1 MYCVGGEKIM
11 NYLPLFIDTSG
22 KKCLVVGG
30 GKVAS
35 RKLIPILK
43 SEMEVKLIS
52 PEIIGE
58 ISELLGSSKNLTH
71 EARKFEE
78 KDINNQFLIIAAT
91 NDKSTNSLIAKLAKE
106 KNILVNMAEDS
117 LKGNTLIPSVVDRS
131 PIKIAISSGA
141 ASPILTRLVK
151 TKLETVIPYSFSK
164 LADVMMEY
172 RSKVKKRF
180 SDIKDRRAFWE
191 IFLEG
196 PLSEMVLSGH
206 LNKAKKALNKSLEK
220 GDVFGKKGEVY
231 LVGAGPGDPELLS
244 FKALRLMQKAD
255 VVIYDRLVSEPIMNL
270 IRQDAKKIYVG
281 KQRADHAMPQENINE
296 LLARL
301 ALEGKKVLRL
311 KGGDPF
317 IFGRGG
323 EEIESLIHDDI
334 PFQIVPGITAAS
346 GCASYAGIPLTH
358 RDFSQAC
365 IFVTGHL
372 RDGTVNLNWKMLA
385 HEKQTLV
392 FYMGM
397 HGSKIICEEL
407 IKHGLK
413 KSTPAAL
420 IVKGT
425 TIDQEVIIG
434 DLSSMPKIIL
444 ENKIIPPTLL
454 IIGDVVKLHNKLKW
468 FDPFNMQGKK
478 NILF

>member
-1 MYCVGGEKIM
+1 MS
-11 NYLPLFIDTSG
+11 YLPLFIETTG
-22 KKCLVVGG
+22 KKCLIVGG

-43 SEMEVKLIS
+43 TKMKVTLIS
-52 PEIIGE
+52 PEVIEE
-58 ISELLGSSKNLTH
+58 IELNFQKNKNLKIIK
-71 EARKFEE
+71 RKFEPE
-78 KDINNQFLIIAAT
+78 DIEGQFLIIAAT
-91 NDKSTNSLIAKLAKE
+91 NEKTTNQKIAKLSKDN
-106 KNILVNMAEDS
+106 NILVNMAEDS
-117 LKGNTLIPSVVDRS
+117 LSGNTLIPSVVDRD
-131 PIKIAISSGA
+131 PIKIAVSSGA

-164 LADVMMEY
+164 LADIMMEY
-172 RSKVKKRF
+172 RDVVKKNF
-180 SDIKDRRAFWE
+180 LKISDRRKFWE
-191 IFLEG
+191 VFLDG
-196 PLSEMVLSGH
+196 PVSEMVLSGH
-206 LNKAKKALNKSLEK
+206 IDKAKKALDESLKENKFLEK
-220 GDVFGKKGEVY
+220 TGEVY

-255 VVIYDRLVSEPIMNL
+255 IVIYDRLVSRPIMNL
-270 IRQDAKKIYVG
+270 IRQDAEKIYVG

-323 EEIESLIHDDI
+323 EEIESLIKDDI

-358 RDFSQAC
+358 RDYSQAC

-385 HEKQTLV
+385 HDKQTLI

-413 KSTPAAL
+413 KQTPAAL

-425 TIDQEVIIG
+425 TEDQEVIIG
-434 DLSSMPKIIL
+434 DLESMPEIIL
-444 ENKIIPPTLL
+444 KNKIIPPTLL

-468 FDPFNMQGKK
+468 FNPFHLRDK
-478 NILF
+478 NFQI

>member
-1 MYCVGGEKIM
+1 MS
-11 NYLPLFIDTSG
+11 YLPLFIETTG
-22 KKCLVVGG
+22 KKCLIVGG

-43 SEMEVKLIS
+43 AKMKVTLIS
-52 PEIIGE
+52 PEVIEE
-58 ISELLGSSKNLTH
+58 IELNFRKNKNLKIVK
-71 EARKFEE
+71 RKFKPE
-78 KDINNQFLIIAAT
+78 DIEDQFLIIAAT
-91 NDKSTNSLIAKLAKE
+91 NEKTTNQKIAKLSKDN
-106 KNILVNMAEDS
+106 NILVNMAEDS
-117 LKGNTLIPSVVDRS
+117 LSGNTLIPSVVDRD
-131 PIKIAISSGA
+131 PIKIAVSSGA

-151 TKLETVIPYSFSK
+151 TRLETVIPYSFSK
-164 LADVMMEY
+164 LADIMMEY
-172 RSKVKKRF
+172 RDVVKKNF
-180 SDIKDRRAFWE
+180 LKISDRRKFWE
-191 IFLEG
+191 AFLDG
-196 PLSEMVLSGH
+196 PVSEMVLSGH
-206 LNKAKKALNKSLEK
+206 IDKAKKALDESLKENKFLEK
-220 GDVFGKKGEVY
+220 TGEVY

-255 VVIYDRLVSEPIMNL
+255 IVIYDRLVSRPIMNL
-270 IRQDAKKIYVG
+270 IRQDTEKIYVG
-281 KQRADHAMPQENINE
+281 KQRADHAMPQENINQ

-323 EEIESLIHDDI
+323 EEIESLIKDDI

-358 RDFSQAC
+358 RDYSQAC

-372 RDGTVNLNWKMLA
+372 RDGTVNLNWEMLA
-385 HEKQTLV
+385 HEKQTLI

-407 IKHGLK
+407 IKHGL
-413 KSTPAAL
+413 SDETPAAL

-425 TIDQEVIIG
+425 TEDQEVIIG
-434 DLSSMPKIIL
+434 NLKNMPEIIMKRKIV
-444 ENKIIPPTLL
+444 PPTLL

-468 FDPFNMQGKK
+468 FNPFHLGNK
-478 NILF
+478 NLYI

>member
-1 MYCVGGEKIM
+1 MS
-11 NYLPLFIDTSG
+11 YLPLFIETTG
-22 KKCLVVGG
+22 KKCLIVGG

-43 SEMEVKLIS
+43 AKMKVTLIS
-52 PEIIGE
+52 PEIIEE
-58 ISELLGSSKNLTH
+58 IELNFHENNNLKIIK
-71 EARKFEE
+71 RKFEPE
-78 KDINNQFLIIAAT
+78 DIKDQFLIIAAT
-91 NDKSTNSLIAKLAKE
+91 NEKTTNQKIAKLSKDN
-106 KNILVNMAEDS
+106 NILVNMAEDS
-117 LKGNTLIPSVVDRS
+117 LSGNTLIPSVVDRD
-131 PIKIAISSGA
+131 PIKIAVSSGA

-164 LADVMMEY
+164 LADIMMEY
-172 RSKVKKRF
+172 RDVVKKNF
-180 SDIKDRRAFWE
+180 LKISDRRKFWE
-191 IFLEG
+191 VFLDG
-196 PLSEMVLSGH
+196 PVSEMVLSGH
-206 LNKAKKALNKSLEK
+206 IDKAKKALDESLKENKFLEK
-220 GDVFGKKGEVY
+220 TGEVY

-255 VVIYDRLVSEPIMNL
+255 IVIYDRLVSRPIMNL
-270 IRQDAKKIYVG
+270 IRQDAEKIYVG
-281 KQRADHAMPQENINE
+281 KQRADHAMPQENINQ

-323 EEIESLIHDDI
+323 EEIESLIKDDI

-358 RDFSQAC
+358 RDHSQAC

-372 RDGTVNLNWKMLA
+372 RDGTVNLNWEMLA
-385 HEKQTLV
+385 HEKQTLI

-407 IKHGLK
+407 IKHGL
-413 KSTPAAL
+413 SDETPAAL

-425 TIDQEVIIG
+425 TEDQEVIIG
-434 DLSSMPKIIL
+434 DLKNMPKIIM
-444 ENKIIPPTLL
+444 ERKIVPPTLL

-468 FDPFNMQGKK
+468 FNPFHVGNK
-478 NILF
+478 NLHI

>member
-1 MYCVGGEKIM
+1 M
-11 NYLPLFIDTSG
+11 NYLPLFIDTAG
-22 KKCLVVGG
+22 KKCLIVGG
-30 GKVAS
+30 GNVAS

-43 SEMEVKLIS
+43 SKMLVTMVS
-52 PEIIGE
+52 PDITNEILDTIKGAE
-58 ISELLGSSKNLTH
+58 NFNH
-71 EARKFEE
+71 EKREFIDS
-78 KDINNQFLIIAAT
+78 DINDQFLIIAAT
-91 NDKSTNSLIAKLAKE
+91 NDKNVNAYVAKIAKDH
-106 KNILVNMAEDS
+106 NILVNMAEDS
-117 LKGNTLIPSVVDRS
+117 SVGNTLIPSIVDRD

-151 TKLETVIPYSFSK
+151 TKLETVIPYSYSK
-164 LADVMMEY
+164 LAEVMMEY
-172 RSKVKKRF
+172 RSKVKDTF
-180 SDIKDRRAFWE
+180 SKIIDRRNFWE
-191 IFLEG
+191 VFLDG
-196 PLSEMVLSGH
+196 PVSEMVLSGQID
-206 LNKAKKALNKSLEK
+206 KAKKALDQSLLEK
-220 GDVFGKKGEVY
+220 KILKRTGEVY

-270 IRQDAKKIYVG
+270 IRQDAEKIYVG
-281 KQRADHAMPQENINE
+281 KQRADHAMPQENINQ

-358 RDFSQAC
+358 RDHSQAC

-397 HGSKIICEEL
+397 HG
-407 IKHGLK
+407 
-413 KSTPAAL
+413 
-420 IVKGT
+420 
-425 TIDQEVIIG
+425 
-434 DLSSMPKIIL
+434 
-444 ENKIIPPTLL
+444 
-454 IIGDVVKLHNKLKW
+454 
-468 FDPFNMQGKK
+468 
-478 NILF
+478 

>member
-1 MYCVGGEKIM
+1 MS
-11 NYLPLFIDTSG
+11 YLPLFIDVTG

-35 RKLIPILK
+35 RKLIPIL
-43 SEMEVKLIS
+43 STNMIVTLIS
-52 PEIIGE
+52 PDIIDEIHQASNE
-58 ISELLGSSKNLTH
+58 HKNLKIIKRRFNS
-71 EARKFEE
+71 E
-78 KDINNQFLIIAAT
+78 DIEDQFLIVAAT
-91 NDKSTNSLIAKLAKE
+91 NDTKINKEIAKISKE
-106 KNILVNMAEDS
+106 KNILINMAEDS
-117 LKGNTLIPSVVDRS
+117 ISGNTLIPSVVDRD
-131 PIKIAISSGA
+131 PIKIAVSSGA

-164 LADVMMEY
+164 LAEFMMEY
-172 RSKVKKRF
+172 RSAVKKTF
-180 SDIKDRRAFWE
+180 SKISERRNFWE
-191 IFLEG
+191 IFLDG
-196 PLSEMVLSGH
+196 PISEMVLSGH
-206 LNKAKKALNKSLEK
+206 VDKAKKALEKSLEEK
-220 GDVFGKKGEVY
+220 VMLEKTGEVY

-255 VVIYDRLVSEPIMNL
+255 IVIYDRLVSRPIMNL
-270 IRQDAKKIYVG
+270 IRQDAEKIYVG
-281 KQRADHAMPQENINE
+281 KQRADHTMPQENINQ

-323 EEIESLIHDDI
+323 EEIESLIKDDI

-358 RDFSQAC
+358 RDYSQAC

-385 HEKQTLV
+385 HEKQTLI

-407 IKHGLK
+407 VKHGLK
-413 KSTPAAL
+413 KQTPAAL

-425 TIDQEVIIG
+425 TEDQEVIIG
-434 DLSSMPKIIL
+434 DLESMPEIIL
-444 ENKIIPPTLL
+444 KNKIIPPTLL

-468 FDPFNMQGKK
+468 FNPFHLRDK
-478 NILF
+478 NFQI

>member
-1 MYCVGGEKIM
+1 MS
-11 NYLPLFIDTSG
+11 YLPLFIETTG
-22 KKCLVVGG
+22 KKCLIVGG

-43 SEMEVKLIS
+43 AKMKVTLIS
-52 PEIIGE
+52 PEVIEE
-58 ISELLGSSKNLTH
+58 IELNFHKNKNLKIIK
-71 EARKFEE
+71 RKFKPE
-78 KDINNQFLIIAAT
+78 DIEDQFLIIAAT
-91 NDKSTNSLIAKLAKE
+91 NEKTTNQKIAKLSKDN
-106 KNILVNMAEDS
+106 NILVNMAEDS
-117 LKGNTLIPSVVDRS
+117 LSGNTLIPSVVDRD
-131 PIKIAISSGA
+131 PIKIAVSSGA

-151 TKLETVIPYSFSK
+151 TRLETVIPYSFSK
-164 LADVMMEY
+164 LADIMMEY
-172 RSKVKKRF
+172 RDAVKKNF
-180 SDIKDRRAFWE
+180 LKISDRRKFWE
-191 IFLEG
+191 VFLDG
-196 PLSEMVLSGH
+196 PISEMVLSGH
-206 LNKAKKALNKSLEK
+206 IDKAKKALDESLKENKFLEK
-220 GDVFGKKGEVY
+220 TGEVY

-255 VVIYDRLVSEPIMNL
+255 IVIYDRLVSRPIMNL
-270 IRQDAKKIYVG
+270 IRQDAEKIYVG
-281 KQRADHAMPQENINE
+281 KQRADHAMPQENINQ

-323 EEIESLIHDDI
+323 EEIESLIKDDI

-358 RDFSQAC
+358 RDYSQAC

-372 RDGTVNLNWKMLA
+372 RDGTVNLNWEMLA
-385 HEKQTLV
+385 HEKQTLI

-407 IKHGLK
+407 IKHGL
-413 KSTPAAL
+413 SEEIPAAL

-425 TIDQEVIIG
+425 TEDQEVIIG
-434 DLSSMPKIIL
+434 NLKNMPEIIMERKIV
-444 ENKIIPPTLL
+444 PPTLL

-468 FDPFNMQGKK
+468 FNPFHLGNK
-478 NILF
+478 NLYI

>member
-1 MYCVGGEKIM
+1 MS
-11 NYLPLFIDTSG
+11 YLPLFIETTG
-22 KKCLVVGG
+22 KKCLIVGG

-43 SEMEVKLIS
+43 AKMKVTLIS
-52 PEIIGE
+52 PEIIEE
-58 ISELLGSSKNLTH
+58 IELNFHKNNNLKIIK
-71 EARKFEE
+71 RKFEPE
-78 KDINNQFLIIAAT
+78 DIKGQFLIIVAT
-91 NDKSTNSLIAKLAKE
+91 NEKTTNQKIAKLSKDN
-106 KNILVNMAEDS
+106 NILVNMAEDS
-117 LKGNTLIPSVVDRS
+117 LSGNTLIPSVVDRD
-131 PIKIAISSGA
+131 PIKIAVSSGA

-164 LADVMMEY
+164 LADIMMEY
-172 RSKVKKRF
+172 RDVVKKNF
-180 SDIKDRRAFWE
+180 LKISDRRKFWE
-191 IFLEG
+191 VFLDG
-196 PLSEMVLSGH
+196 PVSEMVLSGH
-206 LNKAKKALNKSLEK
+206 IDKAKKALDESLKENKFLEK
-220 GDVFGKKGEVY
+220 TGEVY

-255 VVIYDRLVSEPIMNL
+255 IVIYDRLVSRPIMNL
-270 IRQDAKKIYVG
+270 IRQDAEKIYVG
-281 KQRADHAMPQENINE
+281 KQRADHAMPQENINQ

-323 EEIESLIHDDI
+323 EEIESLIKDDI

-358 RDFSQAC
+358 RDHSQAC

-372 RDGTVNLNWKMLA
+372 RDGTVNLNWEMLA
-385 HEKQTLV
+385 HEKQTLI

-407 IKHGLK
+407 IKHGL
-413 KSTPAAL
+413 SDETPAAL

-425 TIDQEVIIG
+425 TEDQEVIIG
-434 DLSSMPKIIL
+434 DLKNMPKIIM
-444 ENKIIPPTLL
+444 ERKIVPPTLL

-468 FDPFNMQGKK
+468 FNPFHVGNK
-478 NILF
+478 NLHI

>member
-1 MYCVGGEKIM
+1 MS
-11 NYLPLFIDTSG
+11 YLPLFIETTG
-22 KKCLVVGG
+22 KKCLIVGG

-35 RKLIPILK
+35 RKLVPILK
-43 SEMEVKLIS
+43 AKMKVTLIS
-52 PEIIGE
+52 PEVIEE
-58 ISELLGSSKNLTH
+58 IELNFHKNKNLKIIK
-71 EARKFEE
+71 RKFKPE
-78 KDINNQFLIIAAT
+78 DIEDQFLIIAAT
-91 NDKSTNSLIAKLAKE
+91 NEKTTNQKIAKLSKDN
-106 KNILVNMAEDS
+106 NILVNMAEDS
-117 LKGNTLIPSVVDRS
+117 LSGNTLIPSVVDRD
-131 PIKIAISSGA
+131 PIKIAVSSGA

-151 TKLETVIPYSFSK
+151 TRLETVIPYSFSK
-164 LADVMMEY
+164 LADIMMEY
-172 RSKVKKRF
+172 RDAVKKNF
-180 SDIKDRRAFWE
+180 LKISDRRKYWE
-191 IFLEG
+191 VFLDG
-196 PLSEMVLSGH
+196 PISEMVLSGH
-206 LNKAKKALNKSLEK
+206 IDKAKKALDESLKENKFLEK
-220 GDVFGKKGEVY
+220 TGEVY

-255 VVIYDRLVSEPIMNL
+255 IVIYDRLVSRPIMNL
-270 IRQDAKKIYVG
+270 IRQDTEKIYVG
-281 KQRADHAMPQENINE
+281 KQRADHAMPQENINQ

-323 EEIESLIHDDI
+323 EEIESLIKDDI

-358 RDFSQAC
+358 RDYSQAC

-372 RDGTVNLNWKMLA
+372 RDGTVNLNWEMLA
-385 HEKQTLV
+385 HEKQTLI

-407 IKHGLK
+407 IKHGL
-413 KSTPAAL
+413 SNETPAAL

-425 TIDQEVIIG
+425 TEDQEVIIG
-434 DLSSMPKIIL
+434 NLKNMPEIIMERKIV
-444 ENKIIPPTLL
+444 PPTLL

-468 FDPFNMQGKK
+468 FNPFHLGNK
-478 NILF
+478 NLYI

>member
-1 MYCVGGEKIM
+1 MS
-11 NYLPLFIDTSG
+11 YLPLFIETTG
-22 KKCLVVGG
+22 KKCLIVGG

-43 SEMEVKLIS
+43 AKMKVTLIS
-52 PEIIGE
+52 PKVIEEI
-58 ISELLGSSKNLTH
+58 ELNFHKNKNLKIIK
-71 EARKFEE
+71 RKFKPE
-78 KDINNQFLIIAAT
+78 DIEDQFLIIAAT
-91 NDKSTNSLIAKLAKE
+91 NEKTTNQKIAKLSKDN
-106 KNILVNMAEDS
+106 NILVNMAEDS
-117 LKGNTLIPSVVDRS
+117 LSGNTLIPSVVDRD
-131 PIKIAISSGA
+131 PIKIAVSSGA

-151 TKLETVIPYSFSK
+151 TRLETVIPYSFSK
-164 LADVMMEY
+164 LADIMMEY
-172 RSKVKKRF
+172 RDAVKKNF
-180 SDIKDRRAFWE
+180 LKISDRRKFWE
-191 IFLEG
+191 VFLDG
-196 PLSEMVLSGH
+196 PISEMVLSGH
-206 LNKAKKALNKSLEK
+206 IDKAKKALDESLKENKFLEK
-220 GDVFGKKGEVY
+220 TGEVY

-255 VVIYDRLVSEPIMNL
+255 IVIYDRLVSRPIMNL
-270 IRQDAKKIYVG
+270 IRQDAEKIYVG
-281 KQRADHAMPQENINE
+281 KQRADHAMPQENINQ

-323 EEIESLIHDDI
+323 EEIESLIKDDI

-358 RDFSQAC
+358 RDYSQAC

-372 RDGTVNLNWKMLA
+372 RDGTVNLNWEMLA
-385 HEKQTLV
+385 HEKQTLI

-407 IKHGLK
+407 IKHGL
-413 KSTPAAL
+413 SDETPAAL

-425 TIDQEVIIG
+425 TEDQEVIIG
-434 DLSSMPKIIL
+434 NLKNMPEIIMERKIV
-444 ENKIIPPTLL
+444 PPTLL

-468 FDPFNMQGKK
+468 FNPFHLGNK
-478 NILF
+478 NLYI

>member
-1 MYCVGGEKIM
+1 MS
-11 NYLPLFIDTSG
+11 YLPLFIETTG
-22 KKCLVVGG
+22 KKCLIVGG

-43 SEMEVKLIS
+43 SKMKVTLIS
-52 PEIIGE
+52 PEVIEE
-58 ISELLGSSKNLTH
+58 IELNFQKNKNLKIIK
-71 EARKFEE
+71 RKFEPE
-78 KDINNQFLIIAAT
+78 DIEGQFLIIAAT
-91 NDKSTNSLIAKLAKE
+91 NEKTTNQRIAKLSKDN
-106 KNILVNMAEDS
+106 NILVNMAEDS
-117 LKGNTLIPSVVDRS
+117 LSGNTLIPSVVDRD
-131 PIKIAISSGA
+131 PIKIAVSSGA

-164 LADVMMEY
+164 LADIMMEY
-172 RSKVKKRF
+172 RDVVKKNF
-180 SDIKDRRAFWE
+180 LKISDRRKFWE
-191 IFLEG
+191 VFLDG
-196 PLSEMVLSGH
+196 PVSEMVLSGH
-206 LNKAKKALNKSLEK
+206 IDKAKKALDESLKENKFLEK
-220 GDVFGKKGEVY
+220 TGEVY

-255 VVIYDRLVSEPIMNL
+255 IVIYDRLVSRPIMNL
-270 IRQDAKKIYVG
+270 IRQDAEKIYVG
-281 KQRADHAMPQENINE
+281 KQRADHAMPQENINQ

-323 EEIESLIHDDI
+323 EEIESLIKDDI

-358 RDFSQAC
+358 RDYSQAC

-372 RDGTVNLNWKMLA
+372 RDGTVNLNWEMLA
-385 HEKQTLV
+385 HEKQTLI

-407 IKHGLK
+407 IKHGL
-413 KSTPAAL
+413 SDETLAAL

-425 TIDQEVIIG
+425 TEDQEVIIG
-434 DLSSMPKIIL
+434 NLKNMPEIIMDRKIV
-444 ENKIIPPTLL
+444 PPTLL

-468 FDPFNMQGKK
+468 FNPFHLGNK
-478 NILF
+478 NLHI

>member
-1 MYCVGGEKIM
+1 MS
-11 NYLPLFIDTSG
+11 YLPLFIDVTG
-22 KKCLVVGG
+22 EKCLVVGG

-35 RKLIPILK
+35 RKLIPIL
-43 SEMEVKLIS
+43 STNMIVTLIS
-52 PEIIGE
+52 PDIIDEIHQASKE
-58 ISELLGSSKNLTH
+58 HKNLKIIK
-71 EARKFEE
+71 RKFNNE
-78 KDINNQFLIIAAT
+78 DIIDQFLIVAAT
-91 NDKSTNSLIAKLAKE
+91 NDTKINKEIAKISKE
-106 KNILVNMAEDS
+106 KNILINMAEDS
-117 LKGNTLIPSVVDRS
+117 ISGNTLIPSVVDRD
-131 PIKIAISSGA
+131 PIKIAVSSGA

-164 LADVMMEY
+164 LAEFMMEY
-172 RSKVKKRF
+172 RSAVKKTF
-180 SDIKDRRAFWE
+180 SKISERRNFWE
-191 IFLEG
+191 IFLDG
-196 PLSEMVLSGH
+196 PISEMVLSGH
-206 LNKAKKALNKSLEK
+206 VDKAKKALEKSLEEK
-220 GDVFGKKGEVY
+220 VMLEKTGEVY

-255 VVIYDRLVSEPIMNL
+255 IVIYDRLVSRPIMNL
-270 IRQDAKKIYVG
+270 IRQDAEKIYVG
-281 KQRADHAMPQENINE
+281 KQRADHTMPQENINQ

-323 EEIESLIHDDI
+323 EEIESLIKDDI

-358 RDFSQAC
+358 RDYSQAC

-385 HEKQTLV
+385 HEKQTLI

-407 IKHGLK
+407 VKHGLK
-413 KSTPAAL
+413 KQTPAAL

-425 TIDQEVIIG
+425 TEDQEVIIG
-434 DLSSMPKIIL
+434 DLESMPEIIL
-444 ENKIIPPTLL
+444 KNKIIPPTLL

-468 FDPFNMQGKK
+468 FNPFHLRDK
-478 NILF
+478 NFQI

>member
-1 MYCVGGEKIM
+1 M

-22 KKCLVVGG
+22 KKCLIIGG

-43 SEMEVKLIS
+43 SKMNVKMIS
-52 PEIIGE
+52 PEIIDDIE
-58 ISELLGSSKNLTH
+58 HIIKDNKNFIH
-71 EARKFEE
+71 EKRKFEE
-78 KDINNQFLIIAAT
+78 NDIKDQFLIIAAT
-91 NDKSTNSLIAKLAKE
+91 NDKNTNALIAKIAKG
-106 KNILVNMAEDS
+106 KNILINMAEDS
-117 LKGNTLIPSVVDRS
+117 INGNVLIPSVVDRD

-151 TKLETVIPYSFSK
+151 TKLETVIPFSFSK
-164 LADVMMEY
+164 LAEVMMEY
-172 RSKVKKRF
+172 RSKVKDHF
-180 SDIKDRRAFWE
+180 SSIKERRNFWE
-191 IFLEG
+191 AFLDG

-206 LNKAKKALNKSLEK
+206 IDKAKKALDKAIKEEK
-220 GDVFGKKGEVY
+220 IPDKNGEVY

-270 IRQDAKKIYVG
+270 IRQDAEKIYVG

-323 EEIESLIHDDI
+323 EEIESLINDDI

-358 RDFSQAC
+358 RDHSQAC

-397 HGSKIICEEL
+397 HGSKVICEEL

-413 KSTPAAL
+413 EKTPAAL

-425 TIDQEVIIG
+425 TADQEVIIG
-434 DLSSMPKIIL
+434 DLLSMPKIIK

-454 IIGDVVKLHNKLKW
+454 IIGDVVKLHKKLKW
-468 FDPFNMQGKK
+468 FDPFSFKDK
-478 NILF
+478 NNIHF

>member
-1 MYCVGGEKIM
+1 MS
-11 NYLPLFIDTSG
+11 YLPLFIETTG
-22 KKCLVVGG
+22 KKCLIVGG

-43 SEMEVKLIS
+43 SKMKVTLIS
-52 PEIIGE
+52 PEVIEE
-58 ISELLGSSKNLTH
+58 IELNFQKNKNLKIIK
-71 EARKFEE
+71 RKFEPE
-78 KDINNQFLIIAAT
+78 DIEDQFLIIAAT
-91 NDKSTNSLIAKLAKE
+91 NEKTTNQKIAKLSKDN
-106 KNILVNMAEDS
+106 NILVNMAEDS
-117 LKGNTLIPSVVDRS
+117 LSGNTLIPSVVDRD
-131 PIKIAISSGA
+131 PIKIAVSSGA

-164 LADVMMEY
+164 LADIMMEY
-172 RSKVKKRF
+172 RDVVKKNF
-180 SDIKDRRAFWE
+180 LKISDRRKFWE
-191 IFLEG
+191 VFLDG
-196 PLSEMVLSGH
+196 PVSEMVLSGH
-206 LNKAKKALNKSLEK
+206 IDKAKKALDESLKENKFLEK
-220 GDVFGKKGEVY
+220 TGEVY

-255 VVIYDRLVSEPIMNL
+255 IVIYDRLVSRPIMNL
-270 IRQDAKKIYVG
+270 IRQDAEKIYVG
-281 KQRADHAMPQENINE
+281 KQRADHAMPQENINQ

-323 EEIESLIHDDI
+323 EEIESLIKDDI

-358 RDFSQAC
+358 RDYSQAC

-372 RDGTVNLNWKMLA
+372 RDGTVNLNWEMLA
-385 HEKQTLV
+385 HEKQTLI

-407 IKHGLK
+407 IKHGL
-413 KSTPAAL
+413 SDETPAAL

-425 TIDQEVIIG
+425 TEDQEVIIG
-434 DLSSMPKIIL
+434 NLKNMPEIIMDRKIV
-444 ENKIIPPTLL
+444 PPTLL

-468 FDPFNMQGKK
+468 FNPFHLGNK
-478 NILF
+478 NLHI

>member
-1 MYCVGGEKIM
+1 MS
-11 NYLPLFIDTSG
+11 YLPLFIETTG
-22 KKCLVVGG
+22 KKCLIVGG

-43 SEMEVKLIS
+43 SKMKVTLIS
-52 PEIIGE
+52 PEVIEE
-58 ISELLGSSKNLTH
+58 IELNFQKNKNLKIIK
-71 EARKFEE
+71 RKFEPE
-78 KDINNQFLIIAAT
+78 DIEGQFLIIAAT
-91 NDKSTNSLIAKLAKE
+91 NDKTTNQKIAKLSKDN
-106 KNILVNMAEDS
+106 NILVNMAEDS
-117 LKGNTLIPSVVDRS
+117 LSGNTLIPSVVDRD
-131 PIKIAISSGA
+131 PIKIAVSSGA

-164 LADVMMEY
+164 LADIMMEY
-172 RSKVKKRF
+172 RDVVKKNF
-180 SDIKDRRAFWE
+180 LKISDRRKFWE
-191 IFLEG
+191 VFLDG
-196 PLSEMVLSGH
+196 PVSEMVLSGH
-206 LNKAKKALNKSLEK
+206 IDKAKKALDESLKENKFLEK
-220 GDVFGKKGEVY
+220 TGEVY

-255 VVIYDRLVSEPIMNL
+255 IVIYDRLVSRPIMNL
-270 IRQDAKKIYVG
+270 IRQDAEKIYVG
-281 KQRADHAMPQENINE
+281 KQRADHAMPQENINQ

-323 EEIESLIHDDI
+323 EEIESLIKDDI

-358 RDFSQAC
+358 RDYSQAC

-372 RDGTVNLNWKMLA
+372 RDGTVNLNWEMLA
-385 HEKQTLV
+385 HEKQTLI

-407 IKHGLK
+407 IKHGL
-413 KSTPAAL
+413 SDETPAAL

-425 TIDQEVIIG
+425 TEDQEVIIG
-434 DLSSMPKIIL
+434 NLKNMPEIIMDRKIV
-444 ENKIIPPTLL
+444 PPTLL

-468 FDPFNMQGKK
+468 FNPFHLGNK
-478 NILF
+478 NLHI

>member
-1 MYCVGGEKIM
+1 MS
-11 NYLPLFIDTSG
+11 YLPLFIETTG
-22 KKCLVVGG
+22 KKCLIVGG

-43 SEMEVKLIS
+43 TKMKVTLIS
-52 PEIIGE
+52 PKIIEEI
-58 ISELLGSSKNLTH
+58 ELNFQKNKNLKIIK
-71 EARKFEE
+71 RKFEPE
-78 KDINNQFLIIAAT
+78 DIEGQFLIIAAT
-91 NDKSTNSLIAKLAKE
+91 NEKTTNQKIAKLSKDN
-106 KNILVNMAEDS
+106 NILVNMAEDS
-117 LKGNTLIPSVVDRS
+117 LSGNTLIPSVVDRD
-131 PIKIAISSGA
+131 PIKIAVSSGA

-164 LADVMMEY
+164 LADIMMEY
-172 RSKVKKRF
+172 RDVVKKNF
-180 SDIKDRRAFWE
+180 LKISDRRKFWE
-191 IFLEG
+191 VFLDG
-196 PLSEMVLSGH
+196 PVSEMVLSGH
-206 LNKAKKALNKSLEK
+206 IDKAKKALDESLKENKFLEK
-220 GDVFGKKGEVY
+220 TGEVY

-255 VVIYDRLVSEPIMNL
+255 IVIYDRLVSRPIMNL
-270 IRQDAKKIYVG
+270 IRQDAEKIYVG
-281 KQRADHAMPQENINE
+281 KQRADHAMPQENINQ

-323 EEIESLIHDDI
+323 EEIESLIKDDI

-358 RDFSQAC
+358 RDYSQAC

-372 RDGTVNLNWKMLA
+372 RDGTVNLNWEMLA
-385 HEKQTLV
+385 HEKQTLI

-407 IKHGLK
+407 IKHGL
-413 KSTPAAL
+413 SNETPAAL

-425 TIDQEVIIG
+425 TEDQEVIIG
-434 DLSSMPKIIL
+434 NLKNMPEIIMDRKIV
-444 ENKIIPPTLL
+444 PPTLL

-468 FDPFNMQGKK
+468 FNPFHLENK
-478 NILF
+478 NLHI

>member
-1 MYCVGGEKIM
+1 MS
-11 NYLPLFIDTSG
+11 YLPLFIETTG
-22 KKCLVVGG
+22 KKCLIVGG

-43 SEMEVKLIS
+43 AKMKVTLIS
-52 PEIIGE
+52 PEVIEE
-58 ISELLGSSKNLTH
+58 IELNFQKNKNLKIIK
-71 EARKFEE
+71 RKFEPE
-78 KDINNQFLIIAAT
+78 DIEGQFLIIAAT
-91 NDKSTNSLIAKLAKE
+91 NEKTTNQKIAKLSKDN
-106 KNILVNMAEDS
+106 NILVNMAEDS
-117 LKGNTLIPSVVDRS
+117 LSGNTLIPSVVDRD
-131 PIKIAISSGA
+131 PIKIAVSSGA

-164 LADVMMEY
+164 LADIMMEY
-172 RSKVKKRF
+172 RDVVKKNF
-180 SDIKDRRAFWE
+180 LKISDRRKFWE
-191 IFLEG
+191 VFLDG
-196 PLSEMVLSGH
+196 PVSEMVLSGH
-206 LNKAKKALNKSLEK
+206 IDKAKKALDESLKENKFLEK
-220 GDVFGKKGEVY
+220 TGEVY

-255 VVIYDRLVSEPIMNL
+255 IVIYDRLVSRPIMNL
-270 IRQDAKKIYVG
+270 IRQDAEKIYVG
-281 KQRADHAMPQENINE
+281 KQRADHAMPQENINQ

-323 EEIESLIHDDI
+323 EEIESLIKDDI

-358 RDFSQAC
+358 RDHSQAC

-372 RDGTVNLNWKMLA
+372 RDGTVNLNWEMLA
-385 HEKQTLV
+385 HEKQTLI

-407 IKHGLK
+407 IKHGL
-413 KSTPAAL
+413 SNETPAAL

-425 TIDQEVIIG
+425 TEDQEVIIG
-434 DLSSMPKIIL
+434 NLKNMPEIIMDRKIV
-444 ENKIIPPTLL
+444 PPTLL

-468 FDPFNMQGKK
+468 FNPFHLENK
-478 NILF
+478 NLHI

>member
-1 MYCVGGEKIM
+1 MS
-11 NYLPLFIDTSG
+11 YLPLFIDVTG
-22 KKCLVVGG
+22 EKCLVVGG

-35 RKLIPILK
+35 RKLIPIL
-43 SEMEVKLIS
+43 STNMIVTLIS
-52 PEIIGE
+52 PDIIDEIHQASNE
-58 ISELLGSSKNLTH
+58 HKNLKIIK
-71 EARKFEE
+71 RKFNNE
-78 KDINNQFLIIAAT
+78 DIEDQFLIVAAT
-91 NDKSTNSLIAKLAKE
+91 NDTKINKEIAKISKE
-106 KNILVNMAEDS
+106 KNILINMAEDS
-117 LKGNTLIPSVVDRS
+117 ISGNTLIPSVVDRD
-131 PIKIAISSGA
+131 PIKIAVSSGA

-164 LADVMMEY
+164 LAEFMMEY
-172 RSKVKKRF
+172 RSAVKKTF
-180 SDIKDRRAFWE
+180 SKISERRNFWE
-191 IFLEG
+191 IFLDG
-196 PLSEMVLSGH
+196 PISEMVLSGH
-206 LNKAKKALNKSLEK
+206 VDKAKKALEKSLEEK
-220 GDVFGKKGEVY
+220 VMLEKTGEVY

-255 VVIYDRLVSEPIMNL
+255 IVIYDRLVSRPIMNL
-270 IRQDAKKIYVG
+270 IRQDAEKIYVG
-281 KQRADHAMPQENINE
+281 KQRADHTMPQENINQ

-323 EEIESLIHDDI
+323 EEIESLIKDDI

-358 RDFSQAC
+358 RDYSQAC

-385 HEKQTLV
+385 HEKQTLI

-407 IKHGLK
+407 VKHGLK
-413 KSTPAAL
+413 KQTPAAL

-425 TIDQEVIIG
+425 TEEQEVIIG
-434 DLSSMPKIIL
+434 DLESMPEIIL
-444 ENKIIPPTLL
+444 KNKIIPPTLL

-468 FDPFNMQGKK
+468 FNPFHLRDK
-478 NILF
+478 NFQI

>member
-1 MYCVGGEKIM
+1 MS
-11 NYLPLFIDTSG
+11 YLPLFIETTG
-22 KKCLVVGG
+22 KKCLIVGG

-43 SEMEVKLIS
+43 AKMQVTLIS
-52 PEIIGE
+52 PEVIEE
-58 ISELLGSSKNLTH
+58 IELNFQKNKNLKIIK
-71 EARKFEE
+71 RKFEPE
-78 KDINNQFLIIAAT
+78 DIEDQFLIIAAT
-91 NDKSTNSLIAKLAKE
+91 NEKTTNQKIAKLSKDN
-106 KNILVNMAEDS
+106 NILVNMAEDS
-117 LKGNTLIPSVVDRS
+117 LSGNTLIPSVVDRD
-131 PIKIAISSGA
+131 PIKIAVSSGA

-164 LADVMMEY
+164 LADIMMEY
-172 RSKVKKRF
+172 RDVVKKNF
-180 SDIKDRRAFWE
+180 LKISDRRKFWE
-191 IFLEG
+191 VFLDG
-196 PLSEMVLSGH
+196 PVSEMVLSGH
-206 LNKAKKALNKSLEK
+206 IDKAKKALDESLKENKFLEK
-220 GDVFGKKGEVY
+220 TGEVY

-255 VVIYDRLVSEPIMNL
+255 IVIYDRLVSRPIMNL
-270 IRQDAKKIYVG
+270 IRQDAEKIYVG
-281 KQRADHAMPQENINE
+281 KQRADHAMPQENINQ

-323 EEIESLIHDDI
+323 EEIESLIKDDI

-358 RDFSQAC
+358 RDHSQAC

-372 RDGTVNLNWKMLA
+372 RDGTVNLNWEMLA
-385 HEKQTLV
+385 HEKQTLI

-407 IKHGLK
+407 IKHGL
-413 KSTPAAL
+413 SDETPAAL

-425 TIDQEVIIG
+425 TEDQEVIIG
-434 DLSSMPKIIL
+434 DLKNMPKIIM
-444 ENKIIPPTLL
+444 ERKIVPPTLL

-468 FDPFNMQGKK
+468 FNPFHVGNK
-478 NILF
+478 NLHI

>member
-1 MYCVGGEKIM
+1 MS
-11 NYLPLFIDTSG
+11 YLPLFIDVTG

-35 RKLIPILK
+35 RKLIPIL
-43 SEMEVKLIS
+43 STNMIVTLIS
-52 PEIIGE
+52 PDIIDEIHQASNE
-58 ISELLGSSKNLTH
+58 HKNLKIIK
-71 EARKFEE
+71 RKFNNE
-78 KDINNQFLIIAAT
+78 DIEDQFLIVAAT
-91 NDKSTNSLIAKLAKE
+91 NDTKINKEIAKISKE
-106 KNILVNMAEDS
+106 KNILINMAEDS
-117 LKGNTLIPSVVDRS
+117 ISGNTLIPSVVDRD
-131 PIKIAISSGA
+131 PIKIAVSSGA

-164 LADVMMEY
+164 LAEFMMEY
-172 RSKVKKRF
+172 RSVVKKTF
-180 SDIKDRRAFWE
+180 SKISERRNFWE
-191 IFLEG
+191 IFLDG
-196 PLSEMVLSGH
+196 PISEMVLSGH
-206 LNKAKKALNKSLEK
+206 VDKAKKAIEKSLEEK
-220 GDVFGKKGEVY
+220 VMLEKTGEVY

-255 VVIYDRLVSEPIMNL
+255 IVIYDRLVSRPIMNL
-270 IRQDAKKIYVG
+270 IRQDAEKIYVG
-281 KQRADHAMPQENINE
+281 KQRADHTMPQENINQ

-323 EEIESLIHDDI
+323 EEIESLIKDDI

-358 RDFSQAC
+358 RDYSQAC

-385 HEKQTLV
+385 HEKQTLI

-407 IKHGLK
+407 VKHGLK
-413 KSTPAAL
+413 KQTPAAL

-425 TIDQEVIIG
+425 TEDQEVIIG
-434 DLSSMPKIIL
+434 DLESMPEIIL
-444 ENKIIPPTLL
+444 KNKIIPPTLL

-468 FDPFNMQGKK
+468 FNPFHLRDK
-478 NILF
+478 NFQI

>member
-1 MYCVGGEKIM
+1 MS
-11 NYLPLFIDTSG
+11 YLPLFIETTG
-22 KKCLVVGG
+22 KKCLIVGG

-43 SEMEVKLIS
+43 SKMKVTLIS
-52 PEIIGE
+52 PEVIEE
-58 ISELLGSSKNLTH
+58 IELNFQKNKNLKIIK
-71 EARKFEE
+71 RKFEPE
-78 KDINNQFLIIAAT
+78 DIEGQFLIIAAT
-91 NDKSTNSLIAKLAKE
+91 NEKTTNQKIAKLSKDN
-106 KNILVNMAEDS
+106 NILVNMAEDS
-117 LKGNTLIPSVVDRS
+117 LSGNTLIPSVVDRD
-131 PIKIAISSGA
+131 PIKIAVSSGA

-164 LADVMMEY
+164 LADIMMEY
-172 RSKVKKRF
+172 RDVVKKNF
-180 SDIKDRRAFWE
+180 LKISDRRKFWE
-191 IFLEG
+191 VFLDG
-196 PLSEMVLSGH
+196 PVSEMVLSGH
-206 LNKAKKALNKSLEK
+206 IDKAKKALDESLKENKFLEK
-220 GDVFGKKGEVY
+220 TGEVY

-255 VVIYDRLVSEPIMNL
+255 IVIYDRLVSRPIMNL
-270 IRQDAKKIYVG
+270 IRQDAEKIYVG
-281 KQRADHAMPQENINE
+281 KQRADHAMPQENINQ

-323 EEIESLIHDDI
+323 EEIESLIKDDI

-358 RDFSQAC
+358 RDYSQAC

-372 RDGTVNLNWKMLA
+372 RDGTVNLNWEMLA
-385 HEKQTLV
+385 HEKQTLI

-407 IKHGLK
+407 IKHGL
-413 KSTPAAL
+413 SDVTPAAL

-425 TIDQEVIIG
+425 TEDQEVIIG
-434 DLSSMPKIIL
+434 NLKNMPEIIMERKIV
-444 ENKIIPPTLL
+444 PPTLL

-468 FDPFNMQGKK
+468 FNPFHLGNK
-478 NILF
+478 NLHI

>member
-1 MYCVGGEKIM
+1 MS
-11 NYLPLFIDTSG
+11 YLPLFIDTDG
-22 KKCLVVGG
+22 KKCLIIGG

-43 SEMEVKLIS
+43 SNMFVVMIS
-52 PEIIGE
+52 PKIIDKILE
-58 ISELLGSSKNLTH
+58 NTKDNKNFVYIS
-71 EARKFEE
+71 RKFE
-78 KDINNQFLIIAAT
+78 KNDISDQFLVVAAT
-91 NDKSTNSLIAKLAKE
+91 NNKNTNLQIATLAKK

-117 LKGNTLIPSVVDRS
+117 LVGNALIPSVVDRD

-141 ASPILTRLVK
+141 ASPILTRLIK
-151 TKLETVIPYSFSK
+151 TRLETVIPYSFSK
-164 LADVMMEY
+164 LAEIMMDY
-172 RSKVKKRF
+172 RNKVKKTF
-180 SDIKDRRAFWE
+180 SKISDRRKFWE
-191 IFLEG
+191 VFLDG
-196 PLSEMVLSGH
+196 PVSEMVLSGH
-206 LNKAKKALNKSLEK
+206 IDKAKKAIEKSLEEEK
-220 GDVFGKKGEVY
+220 ILHKTGEVY

-270 IRQDAKKIYVG
+270 IREDAEKIYAG
-281 KQRADHAMPQENINE
+281 KQRADHTMPQENINQ
-296 LLARL
+296 LLSRL
-301 ALEGKKVLRL
+301 AIEGKKVLRL

-323 EEIESLIHDDI
+323 EEIESLINDDI

-358 RDFSQAC
+358 RDYSQAC

-372 RDGTVNLNWKMLA
+372 KDGTVNLNWKMLA
-385 HEKQTLV
+385 HEKQTLI

-407 IKHGLK
+407 IKNGLK
-413 KSTPAAL
+413 KTTPVAL

-425 TIDQEVIIG
+425 TIDQEVLIG
-434 DLSSMPKIIL
+434 NL
-444 ENKIIPPTLL
+444 ENMPEIIMKNKIVPPTLL
-454 IIGDVVKLHNKLKW
+454 IVGDVVKLHNKLKW
-468 FDPFNMQGKK
+468 FDPLSIKNKK
-478 NILF
+478 NFHF

>member
-1 MYCVGGEKIM
+1 MS
-11 NYLPLFIDTSG
+11 YLPLFIETTG
-22 KKCLVVGG
+22 KKCLIVGG

-43 SEMEVKLIS
+43 AKMKVTLIS
-52 PEIIGE
+52 PEIIEE
-58 ISELLGSSKNLTH
+58 IELNLHKNNNLKIIK
-71 EARKFEE
+71 RKFEPE
-78 KDINNQFLIIAAT
+78 DIKGQFLIIVAT
-91 NDKSTNSLIAKLAKE
+91 NEKTTNQKIAKLSKDN
-106 KNILVNMAEDS
+106 NILVNMAEDS
-117 LKGNTLIPSVVDRS
+117 LSGNTLIPSVVDRD
-131 PIKIAISSGA
+131 PIKIAVSSGA

-164 LADVMMEY
+164 LADIMMEY
-172 RSKVKKRF
+172 RDVVKKNF
-180 SDIKDRRAFWE
+180 LKISDRRKFWE
-191 IFLEG
+191 VFLDG
-196 PLSEMVLSGH
+196 PVSEMVLSGH
-206 LNKAKKALNKSLEK
+206 IDKAKKALDESLKENKFLEK
-220 GDVFGKKGEVY
+220 TGEVY

-255 VVIYDRLVSEPIMNL
+255 IVIYDRLVSRPIMNL
-270 IRQDAKKIYVG
+270 IRQDAEKIYVG
-281 KQRADHAMPQENINE
+281 KQRADHAMPQENINQ

-323 EEIESLIHDDI
+323 EEIESLIKDDI

-358 RDFSQAC
+358 RDHSQAC

-372 RDGTVNLNWKMLA
+372 RDGTVNLNWEMLA
-385 HEKQTLV
+385 HEKQTLI

-407 IKHGLK
+407 IKHGL
-413 KSTPAAL
+413 SDETPAAL

-425 TIDQEVIIG
+425 TEDQEVIIG
-434 DLSSMPKIIL
+434 DLKNMPKIIM
-444 ENKIIPPTLL
+444 ERKIVPPTLL

-468 FDPFNMQGKK
+468 FNPFHVGNK
-478 NILF
+478 NLHI

>member
-1 MYCVGGEKIM
+1 MS
-11 NYLPLFIDTSG
+11 YLPLFIETTG
-22 KKCLVVGG
+22 KKCLIVGG

-43 SEMEVKLIS
+43 AKMKVTLIS
-52 PEIIGE
+52 PEVIEE
-58 ISELLGSSKNLTH
+58 IELNFHKNKNLKIIK
-71 EARKFEE
+71 RKFKPE
-78 KDINNQFLIIAAT
+78 DIEDQFLIIAAT
-91 NDKSTNSLIAKLAKE
+91 NEKTTNQKIAKLSKDN
-106 KNILVNMAEDS
+106 NILVNMAEDS
-117 LKGNTLIPSVVDRS
+117 LSGNTLIPSVVDRD
-131 PIKIAISSGA
+131 PIKIAVSSGA

-151 TKLETVIPYSFSK
+151 TRLETVIPYSFSK
-164 LADVMMEY
+164 LADIMMEY
-172 RSKVKKRF
+172 RDAVKKNF
-180 SDIKDRRAFWE
+180 LKISDRRKFWE
-191 IFLEG
+191 VFLDG
-196 PLSEMVLSGH
+196 PVSEMVLSGH
-206 LNKAKKALNKSLEK
+206 IDKAKKALDESLKENKFLEK
-220 GDVFGKKGEVY
+220 TGEVY

-255 VVIYDRLVSEPIMNL
+255 IVIYDRLVSRPIMNL
-270 IRQDAKKIYVG
+270 IRQDAEKIYVG
-281 KQRADHAMPQENINE
+281 KQRADHAMPQENINQ

-323 EEIESLIHDDI
+323 EEIESLIKDDI

-358 RDFSQAC
+358 RDYSQAC

-372 RDGTVNLNWKMLA
+372 RDGTVNLNWEMLA
-385 HEKQTLV
+385 HEKQTLI

-407 IKHGLK
+407 IKHGL
-413 KSTPAAL
+413 SDETPAAL

-425 TIDQEVIIG
+425 TEDQDVIIG
-434 DLSSMPKIIL
+434 NLKNMPEIIL
-444 ENKIIPPTLL
+444 ERKIVPPTLL

-468 FDPFNMQGKK
+468 FNPFHLGNK
-478 NILF
+478 NLHI

>member
-1 MYCVGGEKIM
+1 MS
-11 NYLPLFIDTSG
+11 YLPLFIETTG
-22 KKCLVVGG
+22 KKCLIVGG

-43 SEMEVKLIS
+43 AKMKVTLIS
-52 PEIIGE
+52 PEVIEE
-58 ISELLGSSKNLTH
+58 IELNFQKNKNLKIIK
-71 EARKFEE
+71 RKFEPE
-78 KDINNQFLIIAAT
+78 DIEGQFLIIAAT
-91 NDKSTNSLIAKLAKE
+91 NEKTTNQKIAKLSKDN
-106 KNILVNMAEDS
+106 NILVNMAEDS
-117 LKGNTLIPSVVDRS
+117 LSGNTLIPSVVDRD
-131 PIKIAISSGA
+131 PIKIAVSSGA

-164 LADVMMEY
+164 LADIMMEY
-172 RSKVKKRF
+172 RDVVKKNF
-180 SDIKDRRAFWE
+180 LKISDRRKFWE
-191 IFLEG
+191 VFLDG
-196 PLSEMVLSGH
+196 PVSEMVLSGH
-206 LNKAKKALNKSLEK
+206 IDKAKKALDESLKENKFLEK
-220 GDVFGKKGEVY
+220 TGEVY

-255 VVIYDRLVSEPIMNL
+255 IVIYDRLVSRPIMNL
-270 IRQDAKKIYVG
+270 IRQDAEKIYVG
-281 KQRADHAMPQENINE
+281 KQRADHAMPQENINQ

-323 EEIESLIHDDI
+323 EEIESLIKDDI

-358 RDFSQAC
+358 RDYSQAC

-372 RDGTVNLNWKMLA
+372 RDGTVNLNWEMLA
-385 HEKQTLV
+385 HEKQTLI

-407 IKHGLK
+407 IKHGL
-413 KSTPAAL
+413 SNETPAAL

-425 TIDQEVIIG
+425 TEDQEVIIG
-434 DLSSMPKIIL
+434 NLKNMPEIIMDRKIV
-444 ENKIIPPTLL
+444 PPTLL

-468 FDPFNMQGKK
+468 FNPFHLENK
-478 NILF
+478 NLHI

>member
-1 MYCVGGEKIM
+1 MS
-11 NYLPLFIDTSG
+11 YLPLFIETTG
-22 KKCLVVGG
+22 KKCLIVGG

-43 SEMEVKLIS
+43 AKMKVTLIS
-52 PEIIGE
+52 PEVIEEIELNFQKNENLKII
-58 ISELLGSSKNLTH
+58 K
-71 EARKFEE
+71 RKFEPE
-78 KDINNQFLIIAAT
+78 DIEGQFLIIAAT
-91 NDKSTNSLIAKLAKE
+91 NEKTTNQKIAKLSKDN
-106 KNILVNMAEDS
+106 NILVNMAEDS
-117 LKGNTLIPSVVDRS
+117 LSGNTLIPSVVDRD
-131 PIKIAISSGA
+131 PIKIAVSSGA

-164 LADVMMEY
+164 LADIMMEY
-172 RSKVKKRF
+172 RDVVKKNF
-180 SDIKDRRAFWE
+180 LKISDRRKFWE
-191 IFLEG
+191 AFLDG
-196 PLSEMVLSGH
+196 PVSEMVLSGH
-206 LNKAKKALNKSLEK
+206 IDKAKKALDESLKENKFLEK
-220 GDVFGKKGEVY
+220 TGEVY

-255 VVIYDRLVSEPIMNL
+255 IVIYDRLVSRPIMNL
-270 IRQDAKKIYVG
+270 IRQDAEKIYVG
-281 KQRADHAMPQENINE
+281 KQRADHAMPQENINQ

-323 EEIESLIHDDI
+323 EEIESLIKDDI

-358 RDFSQAC
+358 RDHSQAC

-372 RDGTVNLNWKMLA
+372 RDGTVNLNWEMLA
-385 HEKQTLV
+385 HEKQTLI

-407 IKHGLK
+407 IKHGL
-413 KSTPAAL
+413 SDETPAAL

-425 TIDQEVIIG
+425 TEDQEVIIG
-434 DLSSMPKIIL
+434 DLKNMPKIIM
-444 ENKIIPPTLL
+444 ERKIVPPTLL

-468 FDPFNMQGKK
+468 FNPFHVGNK
-478 NILF
+478 NLHI

>member
-1 MYCVGGEKIM
+1 MS
-11 NYLPLFIDTSG
+11 YLPLFIDTSG

-35 RKLIPILK
+35 RKLIPILE
-43 SEMEVKLIS
+43 SNMHVLLIS
-52 PEIIGE
+52 PEIINDIFE
-58 ISELLGSSKNLTH
+58 NFKDNKNFTYQ
-71 EARKFEE
+71 ERKFVES
-78 KDINNQFLIIAAT
+78 DIDYQFLIVAAT
-91 NDKSTNSLIAKLAKE
+91 NCKDTNSLIAKIAKD
-106 KNILVNMAEDS
+106 KNILTNMAENSSIGD
-117 LKGNTLIPSVVDRS
+117 TLIPSVVNRD

-164 LADVMMEY
+164 LAEVMMEY
-172 RSKVKKRF
+172 RSKVKNTF
-180 SDIKDRRAFWE
+180 SKISDRRNFWE
-191 IFLEG
+191 IFLDG
-196 PLSEMVLSGH
+196 PISEMVLSGH
-206 LNKAKKALNKSLEK
+206 IVKAKKALDKSLKEK
-220 GDVFGKKGEVY
+220 KILEKTGEVY

-270 IRQDAKKIYVG
+270 IRHEAEKIYVG
-281 KQRADHAMPQENINE
+281 KQRSDHAMPQENINQ

-317 IFGRGG
+317 IFGSGG
-323 EEIESLIHDDI
+323 EEIESLINDDI

-358 RDFSQAC
+358 RDYSQAC

-413 KSTPAAL
+413 KHLYQFLMLKKSKCLSAL
-420 IVKGT
+420 K
-425 TIDQEVIIG
+425 E
-434 DLSSMPKIIL
+434 DLRRLQFLK
-444 ENKIIPPTLL
+444 EHLL
-454 IIGDVVKLHNKLKW
+454 
-468 FDPFNMQGKK
+468 
-478 NILF
+478 

>member
-1 MYCVGGEKIM
+1 MS
-11 NYLPLFIDTSG
+11 YLPLFIETTG
-22 KKCLVVGG
+22 KKCLIVGG

-43 SEMEVKLIS
+43 AKMKVTLIS
-52 PEIIGE
+52 PEVIEE
-58 ISELLGSSKNLTH
+58 IELNFQKNKNLKIIK
-71 EARKFEE
+71 RKFEPE
-78 KDINNQFLIIAAT
+78 DIEGQFLIIAAT
-91 NDKSTNSLIAKLAKE
+91 NEKTTNQKIAKLSKDN
-106 KNILVNMAEDS
+106 NILVNMAEDS
-117 LKGNTLIPSVVDRS
+117 LSGNTLIPSVVDRD
-131 PIKIAISSGA
+131 PIKIAVSSGA

-164 LADVMMEY
+164 LADIMMEY
-172 RSKVKKRF
+172 RDVVKKSF
-180 SDIKDRRAFWE
+180 LKISDRRKFWE
-191 IFLEG
+191 VFLDG
-196 PLSEMVLSGH
+196 PVSEMVLSGH
-206 LNKAKKALNKSLEK
+206 IDKAKKALDESLKENKFLEK
-220 GDVFGKKGEVY
+220 TGEVY

-255 VVIYDRLVSEPIMNL
+255 IVIYDRLVSRPIMNL
-270 IRQDAKKIYVG
+270 IRQDAEKIYVG
-281 KQRADHAMPQENINE
+281 KQRADHAMPQENINQ

-323 EEIESLIHDDI
+323 EEIESLIKDDI

-358 RDFSQAC
+358 RDYSQAC

-372 RDGTVNLNWKMLA
+372 RDGTVNLNWEMLA
-385 HEKQTLV
+385 HEKQTLI

-407 IKHGLK
+407 IKHGL
-413 KSTPAAL
+413 SDETPAAL

-425 TIDQEVIIG
+425 TEDQEVIIG
-434 DLSSMPKIIL
+434 NLKNMPEIIMDRKIV
-444 ENKIIPPTLL
+444 PPTLL

-468 FDPFNMQGKK
+468 FNPFHLENK
-478 NILF
+478 NLHI

>member
-1 MYCVGGEKIM
+1 MS
-11 NYLPLFIDTSG
+11 YLPLYIDTSG
-22 KKCLVVGG
+22 KKCLIIGG

-35 RKLIPILK
+35 RKLVPILK
-43 SEMEVKLIS
+43 SKMHVTMIS
-52 PEIIGE
+52 PEIHNE
-58 ISELLGSSKNLTH
+58 ILEFVKDKDN
-71 EARKFEE
+71 FEYHSRE
-78 KDINNQFLIIAAT
+78 FLDKDITDQFLIVAAT
-91 NDKSTNSLIAKLAKE
+91 NNKEVNALAVKIANK
-106 KNILVNMAEDS
+106 KNILINMAENS
-117 LKGNTLIPSVVDRS
+117 ESGNTLIPSVVDRD

-164 LADVMMEY
+164 LALIMIEY
-172 RSKVKKRF
+172 RSKVKKTYEK
-180 SDIKDRRAFWE
+180 ILDRRNFWE
-191 IFLEG
+191 AFLEG
-196 PLSEMVLSGH
+196 PISEMILSGH
-206 LNKAKKALNKSLEK
+206 IDKAKKALDDSLK
-220 GDVFGKKGEVY
+220 QKKLPNQVGEVY
-231 LVGAGPGDPELLS
+231 LVGSGPGDPELLS

-255 VVIYDRLVSEPIMNL
+255 VVIYDRLVSQPIMNL
-270 IRQDAKKIYVG
+270 IRKDSEKIYVG
-281 KQRADHAMPQENINE
+281 KQRADHAMPQENINQ

-323 EEIESLIHDDI
+323 EEIESLINDDI

-358 RDFSQAC
+358 RDYSQAC

-407 IKHGLK
+407 INYGLK
-413 KSTPAAL
+413 SSTPAAL
-420 IVKGT
+420 VIKGT
-425 TIDQEVIIG
+425 TADQEVIIG
-434 DLSSMPKIIL
+434 NL
-444 ENKIIPPTLL
+444 ENLPGIIKKNKVIPPTLL
-454 IIGDVVKLHNKLKW
+454 IIGDVVNLHNKLKW
-468 FDPFNMQGKK
+468 FDPLLSQGK
-478 NILF
+478 NNTHMQS

>member
-1 MYCVGGEKIM
+1 M

-22 KKCLVVGG
+22 KKCLIVGG

-35 RKLIPILK
+35 RKLIPILE
-43 SEMEVKLIS
+43 SNMTVNMIS
-52 PEIIGE
+52 SDIADEILEII
-58 ISELLGSSKNLTH
+58 KNKKNFTY
-71 EARKFEE
+71 EQRNFEE
-78 KDINNQFLIIAAT
+78 KDINDQFLIIAAT
-91 NDKSTNSLIAKLAKE
+91 NDKSINSLIAKLAKE

-117 LKGNTLIPSVVDRS
+117 SKGNVLIPSVVDRS

-151 TKLETVIPYSFSK
+151 TKLETIIPYAFSK

-172 RSKVKKRF
+172 RAKVKEKY
-180 SDIKDRRAFWE
+180 SSIKERRNFWE
-191 IFLEG
+191 IFLDG

-206 LNKAKKALNKSLEK
+206 IEKAKKILDKSLKEK
-220 GDVFGKKGEVY
+220 NIPSNTGEVY

-270 IRQDAKKIYVG
+270 IRQDAEKIYVG
-281 KQRADHAMPQENINE
+281 KQRADHAMPQENINQ

-301 ALEGKKVLRL
+301 AIEGKKVLRL

-323 EEIESLIHDDI
+323 EEIESLINDDI

-358 RDFSQAC
+358 RDYSQAC

-397 HGSKIICEEL
+397 HGSKVICEEL

-413 KSTPAAL
+413 ETTPAAL

-425 TIDQEVIIG
+425 TADQEVIIG
-434 DLSSMPKIIL
+434 DLSNMPKIIL

-468 FDPFNMQGKK
+468 FEPMMMQGKK
-478 NILF
+478 NIRF

>member
-1 MYCVGGEKIM
+1 MSGGERM
-11 NYLPLFIDTSG
+11 SYLPLFIDTSG

-35 RKLIPILK
+35 RKLIPILE
-43 SEMEVKLIS
+43 SNMHVLLIS
-52 PEIIGE
+52 PEIINDIFE
-58 ISELLGSSKNLTH
+58 NFKDNKNFTYQ
-71 EARKFEE
+71 ERKFIES
-78 KDINNQFLIIAAT
+78 DIDDQFLIVAAT
-91 NDKSTNSLIAKLAKE
+91 NCKNTNSLIAKIAKD
-106 KNILVNMAEDS
+106 KNILTNMAENSSIGD
-117 LKGNTLIPSVVDRS
+117 TLIPSVVNRD

-164 LADVMMEY
+164 LAEVMMEY
-172 RSKVKKRF
+172 RSKVKNTF
-180 SDIKDRRAFWE
+180 SKISDRRNFWE
-191 IFLEG
+191 IFLDG
-196 PLSEMVLSGH
+196 PISEMVLSGH
-206 LNKAKKALNKSLEK
+206 IIKAKKALDKSLKEK
-220 GDVFGKKGEVY
+220 KILEKTGEVY

-270 IRQDAKKIYVG
+270 IRHEAEKIYVG
-281 KQRADHAMPQENINE
+281 KQRSDHAMPQENINQ

-323 EEIESLIHDDI
+323 EEIESLINDDI

-358 RDFSQAC
+358 RDYSQAC

-413 KSTPAAL
+413 NTMPAAL

-425 TIDQEVIIG
+425 TVDQEVIIG
-434 DLSSMPKIIL
+434 DLENMPKIIM

-468 FDPFNMQGKK
+468 FNPFSIKNKK
-478 NILF
+478 NIHL

>member
-1 MYCVGGEKIM
+1 MS
-11 NYLPLFIDTSG
+11 YLPLFIETTG
-22 KKCLVVGG
+22 KKCLIVGG

-43 SEMEVKLIS
+43 AKMKVTLIS
-52 PEIIGE
+52 PTIIEEI
-58 ISELLGSSKNLTH
+58 ELNFQKNKNLKIIK
-71 EARKFEE
+71 RKFEPE
-78 KDINNQFLIIAAT
+78 DIEGQFLIIAAT
-91 NDKSTNSLIAKLAKE
+91 NEKATNHKIAKLSKDN
-106 KNILVNMAEDS
+106 NILVNMAEDS
-117 LKGNTLIPSVVDRS
+117 LSGNTLIPSVVDRD
-131 PIKIAISSGA
+131 PIKIAVSSGA

-164 LADVMMEY
+164 LADIMMEY
-172 RSKVKKRF
+172 RDVVKKNF
-180 SDIKDRRAFWE
+180 LKISDRRKFWE
-191 IFLEG
+191 VFLDG
-196 PLSEMVLSGH
+196 PVSEMVLSGH
-206 LNKAKKALNKSLEK
+206 IDKAKKALDESLKENKFLEK
-220 GDVFGKKGEVY
+220 TGEVY

-255 VVIYDRLVSEPIMNL
+255 IVIYDRLVSRPIMNL
-270 IRQDAKKIYVG
+270 IRQDAEKIYVG
-281 KQRADHAMPQENINE
+281 KQRADHAMPQENINQ

-323 EEIESLIHDDI
+323 EEIESLIKDDI

-358 RDFSQAC
+358 RDYSQAC

-372 RDGTVNLNWKMLA
+372 RDGTVNLNWEMLA
-385 HEKQTLV
+385 HEKQTLI

-407 IKHGLK
+407 IKHGL
-413 KSTPAAL
+413 SDETPAAL

-425 TIDQEVIIG
+425 TEDQEVIIG
-434 DLSSMPKIIL
+434 NLKNMPEIIMERKIV
-444 ENKIIPPTLL
+444 PPTLL

-468 FDPFNMQGKK
+468 FNPFHLGNK
-478 NILF
+478 NLHI

>member
-1 MYCVGGEKIM
+1 MS
-11 NYLPLFIDTSG
+11 YLPLFIETTG
-22 KKCLVVGG
+22 KKCLIVGG

-43 SEMEVKLIS
+43 SKMKVTLIS
-52 PEIIGE
+52 PEVIEE
-58 ISELLGSSKNLTH
+58 IELNFQKNKNLKIIK
-71 EARKFEE
+71 RKFEPE
-78 KDINNQFLIIAAT
+78 DIEDQFLIIAAT
-91 NDKSTNSLIAKLAKE
+91 NEKTTNQKIAKLSKDN
-106 KNILVNMAEDS
+106 NILVNMAEDS
-117 LKGNTLIPSVVDRS
+117 LSGNTLIPSVVDRD
-131 PIKIAISSGA
+131 PIKIAVSSGA

-164 LADVMMEY
+164 LADIMMEY
-172 RSKVKKRF
+172 RDVVKKNF
-180 SDIKDRRAFWE
+180 LKISDRRKFWE
-191 IFLEG
+191 VFLDG
-196 PLSEMVLSGH
+196 PVSEMVLSGH
-206 LNKAKKALNKSLEK
+206 IDKAKKALDESLKENKFLEK
-220 GDVFGKKGEVY
+220 TGEVY

-255 VVIYDRLVSEPIMNL
+255 IVIYDRLVSRPIMNL
-270 IRQDAKKIYVG
+270 IRQDAEKIYVG
-281 KQRADHAMPQENINE
+281 KQRADHAMPQENINQ

-323 EEIESLIHDDI
+323 EEIESLIKDDI

-358 RDFSQAC
+358 RDYSQAC

-372 RDGTVNLNWKMLA
+372 RDGTVNLNWEMLA
-385 HEKQTLV
+385 HEKQTLI

-407 IKHGLK
+407 IKHGL
-413 KSTPAAL
+413 SDVTPAAL

-425 TIDQEVIIG
+425 TEDQEVIIG
-434 DLSSMPKIIL
+434 NLKNMPEIIMDRKIV
-444 ENKIIPPTLL
+444 PPTLL

-468 FDPFNMQGKK
+468 FNPFHLGNK
-478 NILF
+478 NLHI